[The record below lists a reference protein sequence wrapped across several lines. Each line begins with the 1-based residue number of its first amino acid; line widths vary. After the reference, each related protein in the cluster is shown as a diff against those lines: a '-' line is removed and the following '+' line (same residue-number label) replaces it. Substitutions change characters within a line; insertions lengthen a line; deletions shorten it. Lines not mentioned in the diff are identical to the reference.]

1 MKKIGFALLLILTL
15 VVSCGC
21 EGYINSY
28 SATMLITSC
37 YGDEASME
45 FDSFEGTYNFKLRRD
60 GAAESTLDYE
70 ADLDEGQMNVYI
82 GTSGERELLF
92 TVNGGESYD
101 TKIALDEKYANEET
115 VHIILESVGK
125 CGKGEFEFEY
135 N

>member
-15 VVSCGC
+15 VASCGC

-28 SATMLITSC
+28 SAMMLITSC

-60 GAAESTLDYE
+60 GEAESTLEYE

-101 TKIALDEKYANEET
+101 TKISLDDKYANEET